1 MAEIP
6 EFSNLSLERHGNVF
20 ILTMQ
25 KPPENRLSLSFCQ
38 EMIRAFRTVES
49 ILGSDSEGAVIT
61 RSSDPKFWCTGLDM
75 DEVATN
81 PFANTDGL
89 FPLLHTILDFSFPTI
104 ALLTGHTFGAA
115 CLLALAHDFRIMNS
129 RRGFMCLPIVDMGL
143 HFDGIGTL
151 PRLKLGA
158 PVARKL
164 LLGAHRWTGPEAM
177 EDGVVDAVA
186 QPEEMLNMA
195 LEMGAKWAP
204 KAKKGCVEI
213 SPRYAKVL
221 TSLRVYALYRR
232 ELWGEAIR
240 TFQEISYVHGRPTS
254 TLVRA
259 KV

>member
-61 RSSDPKFWCTGLDM
+61 RSSDPKFWCT
-75 DEVATN
+75 
-81 PFANTDGL
+81 
-89 FPLLHTILDFSFPTI
+89 LLHTILDFSFPTI